1 MELFTIV
8 EIVKN
13 YQPSLLPLLGNAS
26 TTVEIMR
33 HTSPSLSIPLGNAS
47 TIVEIIEAY

>member
-1 MELFTIV
+1 MELSTIV
-8 EIVKN
+8 EIVEN

-33 HTSPSLSIPLGNAS
+33 HTSH
-47 TIVEIIEAY
+47 T